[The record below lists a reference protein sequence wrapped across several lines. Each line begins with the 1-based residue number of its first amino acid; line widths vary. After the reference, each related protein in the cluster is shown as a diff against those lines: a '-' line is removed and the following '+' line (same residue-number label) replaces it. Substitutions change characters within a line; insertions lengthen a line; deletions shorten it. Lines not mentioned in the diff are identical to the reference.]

1 MPRPI
6 SANRNKVRTERVSV
20 VTTPVIKAKIE
31 KIAFMQRKTINE
43 VMNDVM
49 KTYIKNH
56 TDDLQKY
63 TDTFG
68 ADDENS
74 K

>member
-1 MPRPI
+1 MPRLP
-6 SANRNKVRTERVSV
+6 ATNRNKLKTERLSV
-20 VTTPVIKAKIE
+20 VTTQTIKAKIE

-49 KTYIKNH
+49 KTYIRNH
-56 TDDLQKY
+56 TDDLKKY